1 MGRICPQH
9 VKSRMKLASSLGKY
23 DEEWKE
29 GDCATPPKG
38 EVPCIAILFIHVSE
52 LLRAGSA
59 ETFVKGF
66 QMTRISRAA
75 AQLSVDANPSMT
87 PIKSV
92 EGPDRKIE
100 RNKERTNLL
109 ITNETAK
116 GKTSPASASHEATS
130 QALAAIAVDVVSV
143 WIVHGNGL
151 CAGADERVLAAA
163 ACGRRIK

>member
-1 MGRICPQH
+1 
-9 VKSRMKLASSLGKY
+9 V
-23 DEEWKE
+23 
-29 GDCATPPKG
+29 
-38 EVPCIAILFIHVSE
+38 
-52 LLRAGSA
+52 
-59 ETFVKGF
+59 
-66 QMTRISRAA
+66 
-75 AQLSVDANPSMT
+75 SVDLNPSMT

-92 EGPDRKIE
+92 EIYGRGPVGKIE

-109 ITNETAK
+109 IANETAK

-143 WIVHGNGL
+143 WVVHGNGL